1 MKELLVR
8 SISGL
13 VLGIIV
19 LFCIFFSPWTC
30 AALLLFVVGVG
41 TFEMARLQ
49 QMNAIPYL
57 VVGELFTIAAY
68 VVASLVALGVLGQKW
83 LLLEIPFFTLPFVFA
98 LFSSQRDAKHIF
110 AYVYGAL
117 LYLSLP

>member
-13 VLGIIV
+13 VLGIVV

-49 QMNAIPYL
+49 QMNTIPYL

-83 LLLEIPFFTLPFVFA
+83 
-98 LFSSQRDAKHIF
+98 
-110 AYVYGAL
+110 
-117 LYLSLP
+117 